1 MVRRSA
7 RAFFNLRPPVLLP
20 VPDRPFVAFQRS
32 PDRTLATPVKFAQNP
47 PDVVFVVSHSGAL
60 LDELAH
66 SSGGPR
72 PAGETKRFRPALER
86 AFEVAQ
92 LGGTEFRRAPGTLG
106 LAQSAHAGLFQV
118 PRPSADRLAMH
129 ADFAR
134 DLGLAESCS
143 EQSRRLHA
151 PLFQRSEVPSHSC
164 WITHALYISKNQNP
178 CHYLMQD
185 SIGWN

>member
-1 MVRRSA
+1 MMVRRSA

-20 VPDRPFVAFQRS
+20 VPDRRFVAFQRS

-47 PDVVFVVSHSGAL
+47 PDVGLVVSHSGAL

-66 SSGGPR
+66 SSGGPQ

-92 LGGTEFRRAPGTLG
+92 LGGTEFRRATGTLG

-118 PRPSADRLAMH
+118 PRPAADRLPVDAH
-129 ADFAR
+129 LAR
-134 DLGLAESCS
+134 HLGLAESCS
-143 EQSRRLHA
+143 EQSRRLHS
-151 PLFQRSEVPSHSC
+151 PRFQRREIPPHTC

-178 CHYLMQD
+178 CHYLMQY
-185 SIGWN
+185 SIVG